1 MIPDTHRKLKTHIMK
16 RRNILMTILLLV
28 FLIAC
33 NNQPS
38 VKPPVAE
45 KIPHELFN
53 NRTDDYFWMRL
64 SDEQK
69 NAATPDEQTAK
80 VLDYLNKEN
89 EYSKAVLRNTE
100 ELQKTLY
107 NEIVGRIKKDDQ
119 SVPYFDNGYYYYNKY
134 TEGKEYPVY
143 YRKKGSLEAP
153 EEILLDV
160 NKLADGKS
168 YCSVN
173 GLSVSRDN
181 KILSYGVDY
190 VSRRR
195 YTLNFLDIGSGSLL
209 PDKIENTT
217 GGTVW
222 AADNKTVF
230 YVAKDLK
237 TLRADKVFKHK
248 LGMASN
254 IDSPVYN
261 ETDETFSVNLSET
274 KSRKYILINSSQTL
288 TTETRYLDISKPDG
302 EFQVFEPRTLNHEY
316 NIDHLGN
323 EFYIKTN
330 SDRAANFKLMKTV
343 EGKTSKENWKEVIP
357 HRSDV
362 LFENFELFD
371 NYLVAEER
379 IKGLSNLRIINKKD
393 GSEHF
398 LNFGEEAYT
407 SGINTNPNANTDI
420 LRYSYSSL
428 TTPNSVIDYNMVT
441 KQKIILKEDVV
452 LGRFD
457 KNNYESKR
465 LWAKAGDGTMVPVSI
480 VYKKG
485 FDQDGKAPLLLY
497 AYGSYG
503 ASTDPGFR
511 STILSLL
518 DRGFVYALAHVRG
531 GSEMGRYWYED
542 GKLLKKKNTF
552 TDFNDCAQFLVNEKY
567 TSSKNLFAMGGSAG
581 GLLMGAILN
590 MKPDLYKGVVA
601 AVPFVDVVSTMLD
614 ETIPLTTFEWDEWGD
629 PRKKEYYDY
638 MLSYSPYDQVKSMDY
653 PNIIVT
659 TGLWDSQVQ
668 YWEPAKWVAKLRDM
682 KTDKN
687 ILVMDCNMVAGHG
700 GASGRFER
708 FRITSLEYAFILDL
722 AGIKK

>member
-1 MIPDTHRKLKTHIMK
+1 MK
-16 RRNILMTILLLV
+16 RFNLLLSV
-28 FLIAC
+28 LLIVLLFSC
-33 NNQPS
+33 NNQSS
-38 VKPPVAE
+38 VKPPVAD
-45 KIPHELFN
+45 KIPHELFDKRN
-53 NRTDDYFWMRL
+53 DNYFWMRL
-64 SDEQK
+64 SDAQK
-69 NAATPDEQTAK
+69 NASTQDDQTKK

-89 EYSKAVLRNTE
+89 EYTKTVLKNTE

-119 SVPYFDNGYYYYNKY
+119 SVPYLDNGYYYYNKY
-134 TEGKEYPVY
+134 SEGSEYPVY
-143 YRKKGSLEAP
+143 YRKKGTLDAP
-153 EEILLDV
+153 EEILLNV

-173 GLSVSRDN
+173 NLSVSKDN

-190 VSRRR
+190 VSRRQ
-195 YTLNFLDIGSGSLL
+195 YTLNFFDLQTGTLL

-217 GGTVW
+217 GETVW

-230 YVAKDLK
+230 YVTKDIK
-237 TLRADKVFKHK
+237 TLRSDKVFRHK
-248 LGMASN
+248 LGTPS
-254 IDSPVYN
+254 DKDVQVYY
-261 ETDETFSVNLSET
+261 EKDEIFSVNLSET
-274 KSRKYILINSSQTL
+274 KSHKYILINSSQTL
-288 TTETRYLDISKPDG
+288 TTETRLLDIAKPDG
-302 EFQVFEPRTLNHEY
+302 EFKIFEPRTLNHEY
-316 NIDHLGN
+316 NVDHLGN
-323 EFYIKTN
+323 EFFIRTN
-330 SDRAANFKLMKTV
+330 SDGASNFKLMKTADN
-343 EGKTSKENWKEVIP
+343 KTARNNWSEVIP

-362 LFENFELFD
+362 LLENFELFD
-371 NYLVAEER
+371 NFLVAQER

-393 GSEHF
+393 KSEHY

-407 SGINTNPNANTDI
+407 AGININPNANTDV

-428 TTPNSVIDYNMVT
+428 TTPNSVIDYNMIT
-441 KQKIILKEDVV
+441 KEKKVMKEDVV
-452 LGRFD
+452 LGGFD

-465 LWAKAGDGTMVPVSI
+465 MWAKAQDGTMVPVSI

-485 FDQDGKAPLLLY
+485 FVKDGKAPLLLY

-503 ASTDPGFR
+503 ISTDAGFR

-518 DRGFVYALAHVRG
+518 DRGFVYGLAHIRG

-552 TDFNDCAQFLVNEKY
+552 TDFNDCAQFLINERY
-567 TSSKNLFAMGGSAG
+567 TNSQKLFAMGGSAG

-590 MKPDLYKGVVA
+590 IKPELYKGVVA
-601 AVPFVDVVSTMLD
+601 AVPFVDVVTTMLD

-638 MLSYSPYDQVKSMDY
+638 MLSYAPYDQVKAMNY
-653 PNIIVT
+653 PNILVT
-659 TGLWDSQVQ
+659 TGYWDSQVQ

-708 FRITSLEYAFILDL
+708 YRITSLEYAFILNL
-722 AGIKK
+722 AGIKR